1 MPTRYDSGMG
11 TNGANG
17 TRYTELDSH
26 DLRESL
32 AITHGWLEVLFQRW
46 DAIPDA
52 ERRELIAAALHG
64 TYRIEAVLDRLDGKP
79 IDLRDPGHNVA
90 DQFLRAAE

>member
-1 MPTRYDSGMG
+1 MG
-11 TNGANG
+11 TNGTNG
-17 TRYTELDSH
+17 TSYTERDSH

-46 DAIPDA
+46 DEIREA

-64 TYRIEAVLDRLDGKP
+64 TFRMSAVLDRLDGKP
-79 IDLRDPGHNVA
+79 IDLREPEDKVA
-90 DQFLRAAE
+90 DQFLRVTE

>member
-1 MPTRYDSGMG
+1 MGM
-11 TNGANG
+11 NGDG
-17 TRYTELDSH
+17 SRYTEVDSH

-46 DAIPDA
+46 NEIPDA

-64 TYRIEAVLDRLDGKP
+64 TYRMEAVLDRLDGKP
-79 IDLRDPGHNVA
+79 LDLREPAAKMA
-90 DQFLRAAE
+90 DQFLRTAE